1 MTGYTR
7 NWRVTDRRPH
17 HEGEIEYPFA
27 IEHTEPGTSAVMPIA
42 DICRQ
47 PDAEQSA
54 RLISAAPDMLEA
66 HYENVRCLTMLLNE
80 LQGRVEAGKLAVIQ
94 TAINRSIDVI
104 AKAEDR
110 K

>member
-1 MTGYTR
+1 MSGYTPSPWKWY
-7 NWRVTDRRPH
+7 WRETD
-17 HEGEIEYPFA
+17 GEADCGVFSETMPGQAYSVCRAPRYQ
-27 IEHTEPGTSAVMPIA
+27 TEERWEA
-42 DICRQ
+42 D
-47 PDAEQSA
+47 A
-54 RLISAAPDMLEA
+54 RLIAAAPDMLEA

>member
-1 MTGYTR
+1 MTEYTR

-54 RLISAAPDMLEA
+54 RLISAAPDMYEA
-66 HYENVRCLTMLLNE
+66 LSEMVDLME
-80 LQGRVEAGKLAVIQ
+80 
-94 TAINRSIDVI
+94 DVI
-104 AKAEDR
+104 SGDYKPDSFTCQPARDALAKAEG
-110 K
+110 KA

>member
-1 MTGYTR
+1 MRMTGYTR

-54 RLISAAPDMLEA
+54 RLISAAPDMYEA
-66 HYENVRCLTMLLNE
+66 LKMARRAVYHLYGPDSEE
-80 LQGRVEAGKLAVIQ
+80 LAKVDAALV
-94 TAINRSIDVI
+94 
-104 AKAEDR
+104 KAEG
-110 K
+110 KA

>member
-54 RLISAAPDMLEA
+54 RLISAAPDMYEA
-66 HYENVRCLTMLLNE
+66 LKAIRE
-80 LQGRVEAGKLAVIQ
+80 LSGLDHWISGASAAVMSRMADIHQ
-94 TAINRSIDVI
+94 HSDAAL
-104 AKAEDR
+104 AKAEG
-110 K
+110 KA